1 MSMFCFQCQEAA
13 GNTGCDKIGVC
24 GKHENVSNL
33 QDLLNYLLKGISIWA
48 VKARE
53 LGVTDEATDI
63 FVIEGL
69 FSTVTNVN
77 FDEEWFVERV
87 EEAQKVRAKIKNLFL
102 KTYEEKEGRAFT
114 GELHD
119 SALWGGVTREEMLA
133 KASGIG
139 VLSEDDE
146 DVRSLK
152 ELLVYGLKG
161 IAAYADHAH
170 ILDYRKEVIFSF
182 TEEALAATT
191 RADITAEELT
201 ALVLK
206 TGEIAVEAMELLDRA
221 NTTTYG
227 TQKMTEVSTAL
238 EEGPGILVSGHDL
251 RDIKELLVATEGT
264 GVKIYTHSE
273 MLPAH
278 AYGELNRHAHLAG
291 NYGTA
296 WYNQHKEFES
306 FKGAILMTTNCIK
319 KPRDSYKERIFTT
332 GLVGWP
338 GVAHIADREEGKPK
352 DFTEVIDKALSLGSV
367 LPEAS
372 TKEAKKLTIG
382 FAKDQLMAVSDKVVE
397 AVKSG
402 AIKRFVVMGGCD
414 GHQKSRGYYTELAK
428 SLPKNTVILTA
439 GCAKYRY
446 NMLDLG
452 DIGGIPRVLDAG
464 QCNDSY
470 SLAYIALKL
479 KDVFGLDD
487 INDLPIS
494 YEIAWYEQ
502 KAVSV
507 LLALLHLGVK
517 GIRLGPSLPAFLSP
531 GVVKVLVENFG
542 IKGVT
547 NPEDAIRDIFGED
560 VAKDSTETAPAA

>member
-53 LGVTDEATDI
+53 LGVADEAADV

-77 FDEEWFVERV
+77 FDEEWFVGRI

-102 KTYEEKEGRAFT
+102 NAFEEKEGRVFT

-119 SALWGGVTREEMLA
+119 AAIWGGVTREEMLA
-133 KASGIG
+133 KAGDIG
-139 VLSEDDE
+139 VLSEDNE

-170 ILDYRKEVIFSF
+170 ILDYRKDVIFSF

-191 RADITAEELT
+191 RADISADELT

-238 EEGPGILVSGHDL
+238 EDGPAVLVSGHDL

-264 GVKIYTHSE
+264 GVKVYTHSE

-278 AYGELNRHAHLAG
+278 AYGELSKHAHLVG

-296 WYNQHKEFES
+296 WYNQHKEFDS
-306 FKGAILMTTNCIK
+306 FKGAVLMTTNCIK
-319 KPRDSYKERIFTT
+319 KPRDSYKDRIFTT

-338 GVAHIADREEGKPK
+338 GVAHIDDREKGKSK
-352 DFTEVIDKALSLGSV
+352 DFTEVIEKALSLGSV
-367 LPEAS
+367 LPEAPM
-372 TKEAKKLTIG
+372 EEGEAAKKLTIG
-382 FAKDQLMAVSDKVVE
+382 FAKDQLMAVSGKVVE

-414 GHQKSRGYYTELAK
+414 GHQSSRGYYTELAK
-428 SLPKNTVILTA
+428 KLPKNTVILTA

-452 DIGGIPRVLDAG
+452 DIDGIPRVLDAG

-479 KDVFGLDD
+479 KEVFGLDD

-531 GVVKVLVENFG
+531 GVVKVLVENFD

-547 NPEDAIRDIFGED
+547 TPEDAIRDITGEGEE
-560 VAKDSTETAPAA
+560 ETAPAA